1 VLETIRE
8 CVHEHVRGL
17 FLIADRQALA
27 TADII
32 SYPWRD
38 ARGHTLALV

>member
-1 VLETIRE
+1 MLETIRD

-17 FLIADRQALA
+17 FLVADRVSLPA
-27 TADII
+27 TDII

-38 ARGHTLALV
+38 ARGQTLSLV